1 MIYCRLFTKIFFQKE
16 RRKAEQLGRVNG
28 SEFDNSRLNSLET
41 AAMVKHDKTD
51 DEKLRFPQKV
61 NKINKVLNEDFLRS
75 LEKKEILLIAIII
88 LCIECVGC
96 FLN

>member
-1 MIYCRLFTKIFFQKE
+1 MFFFQKE

-61 NKINKVLNEDFLRS
+61 NKIK
-75 LEKKEILLIAIII
+75 
-88 LCIECVGC
+88 
-96 FLN
+96 